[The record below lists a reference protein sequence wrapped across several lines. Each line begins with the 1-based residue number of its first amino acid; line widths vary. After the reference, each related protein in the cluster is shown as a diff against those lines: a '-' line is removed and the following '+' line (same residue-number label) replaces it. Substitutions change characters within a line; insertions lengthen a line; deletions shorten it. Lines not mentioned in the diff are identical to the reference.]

1 MSATHSA
8 ATVGAMIPVP
18 KLLSILLLLA
28 ATSCAGGQRR
38 AGEELQL
45 AARDYH
51 DALQYGDFQVIAR
64 YLPFEER
71 AGFLSRAFAME
82 NALSVVEFLPV
93 GTDFSPGGERALM
106 VTRLS
111 WFELP
116 STVVRTENVL
126 LHWRHEG
133 GGLHSAGTWILERI
147 EGGPLPVGG
156 GSVGKP

>member
-1 MSATHSA
+1 MRNARLA
-8 ATVGAMIPVP
+8 P
-18 KLLSILLLLA
+18 LLLLPLLLVG
-28 ATSCAGGQRR
+28 TLSCAGGQKR
-38 AGEELQL
+38 AGEELHL

-64 YLPFEER
+64 YLPFEAR
-71 AGFLSRAFAME
+71 ADFLSRAFALE
-82 NALSVVEFLPV
+82 KALSVVEFLPI
-93 GTDFSPGGERALM
+93 GTEIAPDGKRALM

-116 STVVRTENVL
+116 STVVKTENVL

-133 GGLHSAGTWILERI
+133 GGLHSAGHWILERI

-156 GSVGKP
+156 PEGTPPGASH